1 ETLYLLDP
9 NAFGHDDFAAE
20 TAAAAGRPARISA
33 AEAWSGAQGR
43 LSLAP
48 VEEGA
53 MLDGPIVPE
62 TWARD
67 GFDIRFRTGGERFKP
82 AGDRHTRTLKHWLQ
96 QQGIVPWMRE
106 RIPLLYR

>member
-1 ETLYLLDP
+1 
-9 NAFGHDDFAAE
+9 
-20 TAAAAGRPARISA
+20 
-33 AEAWSGAQGR
+33 

-53 MLDGPIVPE
+53 VQDGPIVPE
-62 TWARD
+62 TWARE
-67 GFDIRFRTGGERFKP
+67 GFEIRFRTGGERFKP

-106 RIPLLYR
+106 RIPLLYRGDSLVAVADLAVDESARRAAADAPGDAPGRRIEWSN